1 MPVRRN
7 KAVKCLPSWIKGVNL
22 RLKLSDQFKVVSDS
36 VNCIVLSLMEVETVP
51 NSQKLATE
59 VESILINYSS
69 IGKDEWRVAKET
81 NDVTVWQK
89 PSEEFGGFLYK
100 TQGIVKETPNRIV
113 DFIRPGPCR
122 LAWDSLMT
130 SMDIVG
136 EFEQQGCCLMQYT
149 TAGQLWN
156 VIAPREFIDFS
167 YTTDYQDG
175 LLTCGV
181 SVEYGE
187 KQDSFVRGFNHPCGW
202 FCIPL
207 KSDPDHSLL
216 TGFIQTDLRGMLPQT
231 LVNTAMGNT
240 LVNFYNDL
248 RNALKT

>member
-36 VNCIVLSLMEVETVP
+36 VNCIVLSLMEVETLP

-59 VESILINYSS
+59 VESILINYYS